1 MHVFDLGENKYEPL
15 CEQKVV
21 RKARLTKVVFN
32 PKYPILLVG
41 DDRGCVTSLK
51 LSPNLR
57 KMAQLSNA
65 GQSQARL
72 HPVNTARSRPRP
84 SGAARIYVLCPQ
96 HACLTFTAGA
106 PLRPALLG

>member
-1 MHVFDLGENKYEPL
+1 MHVYDLGENKYEPL

-32 PKYPILLVG
+32 RKYPILLVG

-57 KMAQLSNA
+57 KAAQLQTA
-65 GQSQARL
+65 GQTQARN
-72 HPVNTARSRPRP
+72 PPK
-84 SGAARIYVLCPQ
+84 
-96 HACLTFTAGA
+96 
-106 PLRPALLG
+106 